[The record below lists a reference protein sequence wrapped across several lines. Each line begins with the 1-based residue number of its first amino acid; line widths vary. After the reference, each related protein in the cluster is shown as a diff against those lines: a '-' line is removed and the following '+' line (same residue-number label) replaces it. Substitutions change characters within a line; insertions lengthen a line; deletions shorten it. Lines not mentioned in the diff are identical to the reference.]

1 MTLRF
6 LADMGISQRTIAWL
20 RSQNYDAVHLR
31 EEGLQCLP
39 DDDVVLKAMAER
51 RIILTHDLD
60 FSRIVALS
68 SESLP
73 SVIIFRLDDMRT
85 PQVNKYLL
93 QVLQQF
99 AAELEQGALISV
111 HERGIRVRQLPLG
124 RSR

>member
-6 LADMGISQRTIAWL
+6 LADMGIPQRTVAWL
-20 RSQNYDAVHLR
+20 RSQTYDAVHLR
-31 EEGLQCLP
+31 EEALQRLP
-39 DDDVVLKAMAER
+39 DDDIVFKAIAER

-73 SVIIFRLDDMRT
+73 SVITFRLDDMRAA
-85 PQVNKYLL
+85 QVNRYLQ
-93 QVLQQF
+93 QVLHQF
-99 AAELEQGALISV
+99 AAELEQGSLISV
-111 HERGIRVRQLPLG
+111 HERGIRIRQLPLG